1 MKIPQEL
8 VGSWV
13 RYTSKID
20 RSYCC
25 AGTPQYRTTLEKK
38 GCWSWNKLYRSG
50 DTDNVVNIDVAE
62 TVMDFMYRY
71 GQLKRTVNSVGQY
84 DLEGIMCLSP
94 SLVEQYN
101 KTH

>member
-8 VGSWV
+8 IGSWV

-20 RSYCC
+20 RSYCI

-38 GCWSWNKLYRSG
+38 GSWGWNKLYRSG
-50 DTDNVVNIDVAE
+50 DTDNVVNIGVAE

-71 GQLKRTVNSVGQY
+71 GQLTRTVNSVGMY
-84 DLEGIMCLSP
+84 DIEGVMCLSS

>member
-8 VGSWV
+8 IGSWV

-20 RSYCC
+20 RSYCI

-38 GCWSWNKLYRSG
+38 GSWGWNNLYRSG
-50 DTDNVVNIDVAE
+50 DIDNVVDINVAE
-62 TVMDFMYRY
+62 AVMDFMWYY
-71 GQLKRTVNSVGQY
+71 GQLKRTVNFVGRY
-84 DLEGIMCLSP
+84 DIEGVMCLSS

>member
-8 VGSWV
+8 IGSWV

-20 RSYCC
+20 RSYCV

-38 GCWSWNKLYRSG
+38 GCWGWNKLYRSG
-50 DTDNVVNIDVAE
+50 DTDNAVDICVAE
-62 TVMDFMYRY
+62 TVMDFMWSH
-71 GQLKRTVNSVGQY
+71 GQLKRTVNLVGMY
-84 DLEGIMCLSP
+84 DIEGEMCLS
-94 SLVEQYN
+94 SCLVEQYN